1 MITDYSRWVATILL
15 FLILGG
21 ALFSAKPA
29 LGDST
34 PPTSASRA
42 NVSDVRYSLN
52 PADPGVIDQVT
63 FIASSADGQTPLA
76 TLRMRLVDGGAWYAC
91 TGTDTGTTWSCATPD
106 HPSVQ
111 IVDRVEVG

>member
-34 PPTSASRA
+34 PPTSAARA
-42 NVSDVRYSLN
+42 IVSDVRYSLN

-63 FIASSADGQTPLA
+63 FTASPADGQTPLA
-76 TLRMRLVDGGAWYAC
+76 ALHIRLVDGGAWYSCA
-91 TGTDTGTTWSCATPD
+91 GTGTTWRCVTSD
-106 HPSVQ
+106 HPSVKM
-111 IVDRVEVG
+111 VNRVEVR